1 LERFV
6 GSRTMTAMSRLDHVP
21 CAMEDEKP
29 FIVETPQD
37 TEDSDNEQIPQCMW
51 KRRAATVLGLL
62 ALTACACLALTSFG
76 QPVARDE
83 PPALI
88 SASQLFHS
96 RELAEVATDNVMK
109 IGRGEISPDQRDDVL
124 AHVTARFRNISTE
137 IASRHPEVPAQ
148 LDAIQ
153 LDAQQQKAILDDMR
167 GLSDP
172 RLQALGRDVGLV
184 LHAGLAA
191 SREPSSALDALL
203 QEHFSPRIGALRQLR
218 DEVTPAELREDEED
232 GGEGPGL
239 ALDPERMS
247 LVQTIHK
254 WNVEIDFSRPEL
266 GQEAS
271 SVRGRRLKSS
281 MMAGLKM
288 MEHAQKFFKTIQKFA
303 KKAGI
308 TLPDLKD
315 ILDKVNVGKLCKCA
329 LSAVSKGKMM
339 SVMKCGMQFA
349 SAAMDVLKS
358 IKSGKPLKKSN

>member
-1 LERFV
+1 
-6 GSRTMTAMSRLDHVP
+6 LDHVP

-51 KRRAATVLGLL
+51 KRRAATVFGLL
-62 ALTACACLALTSFG
+62 ALAACACLALTSFG
-76 QPVARDE
+76 QPAARDE

-88 SASQLFHS
+88 SAAQLFHS
-96 RELAEVATDNVMK
+96 RELAEVATENVMK
-109 IGRGEISPDQRDDVL
+109 IGRGEISPDQRGEVL
-124 AHVTARFRNISTE
+124 AHVTARFRNISAE
-137 IASRHPEVPAQ
+137 IARRHPGVPAQ

-153 LDAQQQKAILDDMR
+153 LDARQQRAILDDLR

-184 LHAGLAA
+184 VHAGLAA
-191 SREPSSALDALL
+191 SQEPSSTLAALL
-203 QEHFSPRIGALRQLR
+203 QEHFAPRAGALRRLR
-218 DEVTPAELREDEED
+218 DELTPAELREDEDEED
-232 GGEGPGL
+232 GGEGPVL
-239 ALDPERMS
+239 ALDAERMS
-247 LVQTIHK
+247 LVQTVHK
-254 WNVEIDFSRPEL
+254 WNVELDFSRPEL
-266 GQEAS
+266 GPEGS

-288 MEHAQKFFKTIQKFA
+288 MEHAQKFFKMLQKFA

-315 ILDKVNVGKLCKCA
+315 ILEKVNVGKLCKCA
-329 LSAVSKGKMM
+329 MSAVTKGKMTGL
-339 SVMKCGMQFA
+339 MKCGMQFA